1 MRGTLC
7 IGAFRNAATV
17 ITTALF
23 LGACL
28 MQDKIEDDDLAFDAA
43 IEADFELSGSVGDG
57 PVVGAAMRIM
67 QNDGMLLSE
76 LESDASAGYNI
87 VVKTKGKYY
96 PLMVDARGGID
107 IVTNLAPDFVLIGA
121 ALEPNKQY
129 VVNVNP
135 YSTLAMEIATDLP
148 GGRTKTNIYTAQ
160 AIAVASM
167 NNGLVSLVG
176 KGPMTTKIDSS
187 NVAEIVKTSEAL
199 GEIVRRTRDWLL
211 TAGFIWDGDAVI
223 GAMGSDLIDN
233 VIDGA
238 GGPRTNALMAAIASI
253 VTAQVLL
260 ESMSNEL
267 YVNGTDA
274 TASLE
279 SAIQVMNLGTASPA
293 LGELNATSGMLAQI
307 NVGLAAADA
316 ISDDVRVSSLRQSA
330 AGFQPGMQPIL
341 ARSVL
346 TPDYRQILDDVLRLL
361 IAGDATTIATVN
373 EVVRNGGDI
382 PGDGTPPGT
391 NTPPAIEIIADNLD
405 ANTVQTGTWIDSQ
418 NANPYL
424 SNSVYCV
431 SGCLF
436 TWQPVLPISATY
448 EVYVYWTYHPQRT
461 TTASYQIDHDGGT
474 DSRVVNQ
481 RDSSSSNQ
489 WYLIGTYNLT
499 AGVNGNVSLS
509 YDESESGVVSVLA
522 DAVRYVLVSEG
533 LPDFAPQ
540 ISGTPSP
547 SVNVGQG
554 YSFTPTA
561 ADLNGDNLTFS
572 IQNKPSWAT
581 FSSSTGQLSGTP
593 QVGDAGTYANISI
606 SVSDGNLSDTLPNFT
621 ITVNQVSLGSA
632 TLNWTPPTQNTD
644 GTALTDLAGYRLFW
658 GPPGNRSNSVTIN
671 NPGLTSYVVDNL
683 APGTYEFVATAFNA
697 VGMDSQYSN
706 SAIKTVQ

>member
-17 ITTALF
+17 VTTALF
-23 LGACL
+23 LSGCL

-67 QNDGMLLSE
+67 RNDGVLLNE

-96 PLMVDARGGID
+96 PLIVDARGGID
-107 IVTNLAPDFVLIGA
+107 IVTNLAPDFLLIGV
-121 ALEPNKQY
+121 ALEPSKKN

-160 AIAVASM
+160 AIAVSSM
-167 NNGLVSLVG
+167 NNGLASLVSS
-176 KGPMTTKIDSS
+176 GPMTTKINSS

-211 TAGFIWDGDAVI
+211 TAGFAWDGDAVI
-223 GAMGSDLIDN
+223 GAMGSDLIDS

-238 GGPRTNALMAAIASI
+238 GGPRSDARMAAIASI

-279 SAIQVMNLGTASPA
+279 SAIQMMNLGMPSPT
-293 LGELNATSGMLAQI
+293 LGELNVTSGMLAQI

-316 ISDDVRVSSLRQSA
+316 ISDDARVTSLRQSV
-330 AGFQPGMQPIL
+330 AGFQPGMQPTL

-346 TPDYRQILDDVLRLL
+346 TPDYRQILDDVLQLL
-361 IAGDATTIATVN
+361 IGGDSTAIATVN

-382 PGDGTPPGT
+382 PGDDTPPGT
-391 NTPPAIEIIADNLD
+391 NTPPAIEIIVDNLD
-405 ANTVQTGTWIDSQ
+405 ANTVQTGTWTDSQ

-424 SNSVYCV
+424 SNSVYCT

-448 EVYVYWTYHPQRT
+448 EVFVYWTYHAQRT

-474 DSRVVNQ
+474 DTMVVSQ

-489 WYLIGTYNLT
+489 WYLMGTYDLT
-499 AGVNGNVSLS
+499 AGVNGDLSLS
-509 YDESESGVVSVLA
+509 YDESEIGVSVLA
-522 DAVRYVLVSEG
+522 DAVRYVLISEG
-533 LPDFAPQ
+533 LSDIAPQ

-554 YSFTPTA
+554 YSFKRLPRRA
-561 ADLNGDNLTFS
+561 SPSSQRRINGKTIIARWGALLQCDRRS
-572 IQNKPSWAT
+572 A
-581 FSSSTGQLSGTP
+581 P
-593 QVGDAGTYANISI
+593 QRAIVAVRAGVSERERQPEVGGALESRAEAGRA
-606 SVSDGNLSDTLPNFT
+606 
-621 ITVNQVSLGSA
+621 
-632 TLNWTPPTQNTD
+632 
-644 GTALTDLAGYRLFW
+644 
-658 GPPGNRSNSVTIN
+658 PGGDV
-671 NPGLTSYVVDNL
+671 GLIKQVVDL
-683 APGTYEFVATAFNA
+683 
-697 VGMDSQYSN
+697 D
-706 SAIKTVQ
+706 IRRK

>member
-7 IGAFRNAATV
+7 IGVFRNAATV

-23 LGACL
+23 LSGCL
-28 MQDKIEDDDLAFDAA
+28 MQDKIGDDDLAFDAA

-67 QNDGMLLSE
+67 RNDGEILNE
-76 LESDASAGYNI
+76 FESDASAGYNI

-96 PLMVDARGGID
+96 PLTVDARGGID

-121 ALEPNKQY
+121 ALEPSKKV

-167 NNGLVSLVG
+167 NNGLASLVSS
-176 KGPMTTKIDSS
+176 GPMTTKINSS

-211 TAGFIWDGDAVI
+211 IAGFIWDGDAVI
-223 GAMGSDLIDN
+223 GAMGSDLIDS

-238 GGPRTNALMAAIASI
+238 GGPRSDARMAAIASI

-267 YVNGTDA
+267 YVNGSDA

-279 SAIQVMNLGTASPA
+279 SAIQMMNLGTASPA
-293 LGELNATSGMLAQI
+293 LGELNVTSGMLAQI
-307 NVGLAAADA
+307 NIGLAAADA
-316 ISDDVRVSSLRQSA
+316 ISNDARVTSLRQSV
-330 AGFQPGMQPIL
+330 AGFQPGMQPTL

-346 TPDYRQILDDVLRLL
+346 TPNYRQILDDVLQLL
-361 IAGDATTIATVN
+361 IGGDSTAIATVN
-373 EVVRNGGDI
+373 EVVRNGGDTS
-382 PGDGTPPGT
+382 GDNTPPD
-391 NTPPAIEIIADNLD
+391 NPPPAIEIIVDNLD

-424 SNSVYCV
+424 SNSFYCI

-448 EVYVYWTYHPQRT
+448 DVFVYWTYHPQRT

-474 DSRVVNQ
+474 DTMVVSQ
-481 RDSSSSNQ
+481 RNSSSSNQ
-489 WYLIGTYNLT
+489 WYLMGTYDLT

-509 YDESESGVVSVLA
+509 FDESEIGVAVLA

-533 LPDFAPQ
+533 LSDIAPQ

-561 ADLNGDNLTFS
+561 ADLNGDDLTFS

-606 SVSDGNLSDTLPNFT
+606 RVSDGNLSDTLPNFT
-621 ITVNQVSLGSA
+621 ITVNQFSLGSA
-632 TLNWTPPTQNTD
+632 TLNWTPPTQNA
-644 GTALTDLAGYRLFW
+644 GGSVLMDLAGFKIYY
-658 GPPGNRSNSVTIN
+658 GTSPGNYPNQITIN
-671 NPGLTSYVVDNL
+671 NPGITTYLIDNL
-683 APGTYEFVATAFNA
+683 TPDTWYFVSTAFNSSS
-697 VGMDSQYSN
+697 MESDFSN
-706 SAIKTVQ
+706 VATKTI